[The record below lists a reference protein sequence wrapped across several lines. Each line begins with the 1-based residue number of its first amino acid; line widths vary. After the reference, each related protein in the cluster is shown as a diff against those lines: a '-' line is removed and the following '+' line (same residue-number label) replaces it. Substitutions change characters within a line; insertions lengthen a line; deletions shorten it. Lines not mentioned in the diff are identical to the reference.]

1 MSGPDYLFDGPV
13 DSDAEGA
20 APPDP
25 EVEGLERLLGRFGYD
40 GRALA
45 RRRRRRIW
53 PFVVALVAA
62 AVLVTLALAPRA
74 PTQAGPETLRLVRGA
89 GGDPLDVQEWFE
101 ATDTERELTLDD
113 HAYLTLA
120 PGSRLQVRRLDAVQ
134 SRFFLATGKLEAFVF
149 PSVRARFF
157 QVETPATTCVDLGCR
172 YTLDVDPE
180 TGDAQVLVTMGQVA
194 FVDGE
199 REVFVPRHAEC
210 RAVRGRGAGTPRFAD
225 CAEELRAA
233 LDRYDAAS
241 GAERSGH
248 GRRVATLAT
257 APRDTLP
264 LWHLLAD
271 ADAGTRRAAEEAL
284 VRVVGMPAGSKG
296 TASLATWREHLDS
309 YWW

>member
-1 MSGPDYLFDGPV
+1 MSGPDYLFDGPADRRV
-13 DSDAEGA
+13 DGA
-20 APPDP
+20 ASPDP
-25 EVEGLERLLGRFGYD
+25 EVEALERLLGRFGHD
-40 GRALA
+40 GRALG

-53 PFVVALVAA
+53 PFLVALAAA
-62 AVLVTLALAPRA
+62 AVVVTLALGWRSPK
-74 PTQAGPETLRLVRGA
+74 QAGPETLRLARGA
-89 GGDPLDVQEWFE
+89 GGEPLGVEEWFE

-120 PGSRLQVRRLDAVQ
+120 PGSRLQVRRLDADQ
-134 SRFFLATGKLEAFVF
+134 SRFFLATGQLEAFVF

-180 TGDAQVLVTMGQVA
+180 TGDAQVRVTMGQVA

-210 RAVRGRGAGTPRFAD
+210 RAVRGRGAGTPRFSD
-225 CAEELRAA
+225 CAEELRTA
-233 LDRYDAAS
+233 LDRYDETS

-248 GRRVATLAT
+248 GRRAATLAT
-257 APRDTLP
+257 TPRDTLP

-284 VRVVGMPAGSKG
+284 VRVVGMPVGSKG
-296 TASLATWREHLDS
+296 TASLAAWRAHLDPS
-309 YWW
+309 WW

>member
-1 MSGPDYLFDGPV
+1 MSGPDYLFDGPA
-13 DSDAEGA
+13 DRDAEGA

-25 EVEGLERLLGRFGYD
+25 EVVALERLLGRFGHD

-45 RRRRRRIW
+45 QRRRRRTW
-53 PFVVALVAA
+53 PFLVALIAA
-62 AVLVTLALAPRA
+62 AVVVTLALALRSPPEAA
-74 PTQAGPETLRLVRGA
+74 PEALRLARGS
-89 GGDPLDVQEWFE
+89 GGDPLAVDEWFE
-101 ATDTERELTLDD
+101 ASDAERELTLDA
-113 HAYLTLA
+113 HATLTLA
-120 PGSRLQVRRLDAVQ
+120 PGSRLQVRRLDAGQ
-134 SRFFLATGKLEAFVF
+134 SRFYLANGKLEAFVF
-149 PSVRARFF
+149 PSVKARFF

-180 TGDAQVLVTMGQVA
+180 TGDAQVRVTMGQVA

-199 REVFVPRHAEC
+199 REVFVPRQAEC
-210 RAVRGRGAGTPRFAD
+210 RAVRGRGAGTPRFTD
-225 CAEELRAA
+225 CAEDLRAA

-241 GAERSGH
+241 GAERGEH

-271 ADAGTRRAAEEAL
+271 ADADTRRAAEDAL

-296 TASLATWREHLDS
+296 SAGLATWREHLDS